1 MQKTKIPPKPVASE
15 MRIPFTEMAD
25 GTLPEMPQ
33 HRLRYNIKKVA
44 KCLKKLG
51 ATLPD
56 GKDPVRLLYW
66 LAKSVRFPA
75 RP

>member
-1 MQKTKIPPKPVASE
+1 
-15 MRIPFTEMAD
+15 MRIPFAEMTA
-25 GTLPEMPQ
+25 GELPEIPQ

-56 GKDPVRLLYW
+56 GQDPVRLLYW
-66 LAKSVRFPA
+66 LAKNVEFSA